1 MILSMQKDVHQAN
14 GGSFKNN
21 NNNRSSQVS
30 FNDKNKNK

>member
-1 MILSMQKDVHQAN
+1 MQKDALQAN
-14 GGSFKNN
+14 GGSFKN